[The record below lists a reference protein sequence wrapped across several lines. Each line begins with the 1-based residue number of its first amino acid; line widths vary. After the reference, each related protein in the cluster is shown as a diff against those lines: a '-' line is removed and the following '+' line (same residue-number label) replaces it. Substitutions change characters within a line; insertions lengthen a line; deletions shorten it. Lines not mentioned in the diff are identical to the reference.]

1 MANRGF
7 KRVKH
12 FRWILVL
19 SLLGAVVC
27 VSAVPRVDLPETAFN
42 ETDAP
47 VNLAPPLRSG
57 TPIMAP
63 TLNPIVVS
71 PAPVLHY
78 SGRVV
83 EGLLLAPASSPVQ
96 RHRVSLQYLLCTFLI

>member
-1 MANRGF
+1 
-7 KRVKH
+7 VKH

-27 VSAVPRVDLPETAFN
+27 VSAAPRVDLPETAFN
-42 ETDAP
+42 EADAP

-57 TPIMAP
+57 IPIIAP
-63 TLNPIVVS
+63 THNPIVVS
-71 PAPVLHY
+71 PASVLHCP
-78 SGRVV
+78 SCVV
-83 EGLLLAPASSPVQ
+83 EGLLLAPASLTVQ